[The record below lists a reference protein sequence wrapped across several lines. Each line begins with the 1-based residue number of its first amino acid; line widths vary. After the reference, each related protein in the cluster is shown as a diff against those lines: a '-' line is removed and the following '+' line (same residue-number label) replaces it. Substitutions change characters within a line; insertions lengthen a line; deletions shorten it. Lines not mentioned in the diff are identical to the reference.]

1 MNTVESEPREPRD
14 PHDAGTAATSAY
26 AEVAMPLHVF
36 QTFTYRLNPEL
47 SAQAE
52 VGARIVVPL
61 GRKLVTGYIVGLVD
75 ELASNLAQIDI
86 KDAQS
91 LMDLEPVCSPEILQL
106 ARWVA
111 DYYACPLGEVIKA
124 ALPPGM
130 TPSTKR
136 GASAKPKLRR
146 FVRLAL
152 SDEQKL
158 TEAQAR
164 VVQVLEQSG
173 PMSLQS
179 LCEAADVGASTVASL
194 AKKRRVEIYD

>member
-1 MNTVESEPREPRD
+1 
-14 PHDAGTAATSAY
+14 
-26 AEVAMPLHVF
+26 MPLHVF
-36 QTFTYRLNPEL
+36 QTFTYRLNPAL

-61 GRKLVTGYIVGLVD
+61 GRKLVTGYIVSLID
-75 ELASNLAQIDI
+75 DLPANLAEIDI

-91 LMDLEPVCSPEILQL
+91 LLDVEPVCSNEILQL

-136 GASAKPKLRR
+136 AFVNKPKLRR
-146 FVRLAL
+146 FVRLL
-152 SDEQKL
+152 NPSDQKL
-158 TEAQAR
+158 TPAQDR
-164 VVQVLEQSG
+164 VVKTLKDTGSI
-173 PMSLQS
+173 SLQS
-179 LCEAADVGASTVASL
+179 VCEIADV
-194 AKKRRVEIYD
+194 